1 MTTTGGSGAS
11 VDGDIS
17 IADDSPGL
25 NSNAVADGFT
35 AAAVAVAAFSVAS
48 AALAGDFS
56 TPLRA
61 AVVVA
66 EVRWVKIAC
75 RSSIAFKA
83 ASRTI
88 ATTFE

>member
-56 TPLRA
+56 TPFRA
-61 AVVVA
+61 AEVVA
-66 EVRWVKIAC
+66 EVRWAKINC